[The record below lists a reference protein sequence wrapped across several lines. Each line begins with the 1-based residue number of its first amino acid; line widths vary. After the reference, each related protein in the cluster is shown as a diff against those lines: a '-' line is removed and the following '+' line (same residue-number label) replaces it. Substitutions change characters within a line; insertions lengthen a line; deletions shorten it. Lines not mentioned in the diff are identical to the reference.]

1 MWKEKS
7 VTDIGRSPML
17 AVGVGSDATMLE
29 IVSD

>member
-17 AVGVGSDATMLE
+17 AVGVGSDCNDA
-29 IVSD
+29 